1 MNPDNHL
8 NPSSQS
14 QPDCL
19 TAPSEEPRCLI
30 TPESRWYRPGQGF
43 TCRQIIMPLMAVA
56 ALLLAMILVQG
67 IGLIRSGGESL
78 LDWGFFLVP
87 VLMMALVI
95 KSILFVRRSLINPL
109 AQVRQWVSRV
119 REGDLSARMPALEN
133 GEFNE
138 LAGDINGL
146 ADVVEALHDDLE
158 AQVHAH
164 TVKLERK
171 TQALE
176 LLNEAV
182 TSVNAAYEVDDLL
195 SHFLRR
201 LGNVFE
207 ADAAVLR
214 VLDNS
219 RLRLQDSYGLKSE
232 SRFLEPSVPIR
243 FVWRNNLF
251 GRGSIE
257 VRSETLA
264 EALGSGLV
272 EGASVRQIV
281 SVPLQHRDSILG
293 CYQLFLQS
301 DAELTEDTRE
311 MLASIG
317 QHLGVALEQS
327 RLDQE
332 SGKLLLVE
340 ERARLAN
347 ELHDSL
353 AQTLASLRFQV
364 RILDETL
371 HQGDEQ
377 VTWEE
382 LEKLERKVEEAN
394 HELRSLIAQF
404 RAPLKSHGVVLSVEK
419 LIRKFRSDTGV
430 SVFFQ
435 NEWSEDRLPP
445 EMRTDVVRIVQE
457 ALANIKK
464 HADANTVRVLLQ
476 HHGTRHRAMIEDDG
490 VGYDESRLASG
501 TEGEHIGRQIMNERA
516 ENLGAELRLE
526 SEPGEG
532 SSVSLEF
539 DYAPD
544 STLSEEHSESTQ
556 PMAATG

>member
-1 MNPDNHL
+1 MV
-8 NPSSQS
+8 
-14 QPDCL
+14 
-19 TAPSEEPRCLI
+19 
-30 TPESRWYRPGQGF
+30 
-43 TCRQIIMPLMAVA
+43 VA
-56 ALLLAMILVQG
+56 SLLLVMILVQG
-67 IGLIRSGGESL
+67 IALIQSKGASL
-78 LDWGFFLVP
+78 LEWGFVLVP
-87 VLMMALVI
+87 VLMLGLVI

-119 REGDLSARMPALEN
+119 RGGDLSARMPALEN

-146 ADVVEALHDDLE
+146 ADVLEALHDDLE
-158 AQVHAH
+158 ARVHAH

-182 TSVNAAYEVDDLL
+182 TSVNSAYEVDDLL
-195 SHFLRR
+195 SHFMRR
-201 LGNVFE
+201 LGSVFE

-219 RLRLQDSYGLKSE
+219 RLRLQDSYGLDSD

-264 EALGSGLV
+264 EVLGSGMV
-272 EGASVRQIV
+272 DGTSVRQIV
-281 SVPLQHRDSILG
+281 SVPLQYRDSILG
-293 CYQLFLQS
+293 CYQLFLES

-311 MLASIG
+311 LLAGIG

-419 LIRKFRSDTGV
+419 LIRKFRADTGV

-435 NEWSEDRLPP
+435 NEWSEDQLTP
-445 EMRTDVVRIVQE
+445 EMRTDVVRTIQE

-476 HHGTRHRAMIEDDG
+476 HHGRRHRVMVEDDG
-490 VGYDESRLASG
+490 IGYDEAGLDSG
-501 TEGEHIGRQIMNERA
+501 SEGEHIGRQIMTERA

-539 DYAPD
+539 EYAPD
-544 STLSEEHSESTQ
+544 AYSETDEMEGDQSEKTQ
-556 PMAATG
+556 LLAASA